1 MRRPLWIFGY
11 GSLIWDP
18 GFVPAERRRATLAG
32 WRRSFCMRS
41 IHFRGTEAAP
51 GLVLALDA
59 EAGAECAGLALRV
72 PEAEAERILAEVRAR
87 ELISYAYLEQTVTLR
102 CERGERIEA
111 LAYVIN
117 REGPQY
123 CALGA
128 EEQARIIAAASG
140 ARGPNRDYLWNTAQ
154 HLADLGL
161 ADPELD
167 ALAVCVRELTAG
179 GFTQA
184 LAPPIV
190 AHNNKR

>member
-59 EAGAECAGLALRV
+59 EPEAECAGLALRV

-87 ELISYAYLEQTVTLR
+87 ELISYA
-102 CERGERIEA
+102 
-111 LAYVIN
+111 
-117 REGPQY
+117 
-123 CALGA
+123 
-128 EEQARIIAAASG
+128 
-140 ARGPNRDYLWNTAQ
+140 
-154 HLADLGL
+154 
-161 ADPELD
+161 
-167 ALAVCVRELTAG
+167 
-179 GFTQA
+179 
-184 LAPPIV
+184 
-190 AHNNKR
+190 